1 MRFTE
6 KQLKKLRNNENVIDI
21 VNEKIYYTEEFKEK
35 AIQEYKQGKTA
46 RQIFE
51 EAGFNLL
58 EISDV
63 PDYASRIL
71 SKWRKKKD
79 NIHYPK
85 IKVKESKTKYQKMA
99 ARLEYLEAEN
109 EFLKKLSALCK
120 EYGE

>member
-6 KQLKKLRNNENVIDI
+6 KQLKKLKNNENVIDI
-21 VNEKIYYTEEFKEK
+21 VNERIYYTEEFKEK

-51 EAGFNLL
+51 EAGFNLS

-71 SKWRKKKD
+71 SKWRKKKN

-85 IKVKESKTKYQKMA
+85 MKVKETKTKYQKMA

>member
-6 KQLKKLRNNENVIDI
+6 KQLKKLRNNENVLEI
-21 VNEKIYYTEEFKEK
+21 VNERIYYADEFKEK
-35 AIQEYKQGKTA
+35 ALQEYKQGKTA

-51 EAGFNLL
+51 EAGFNLS

-85 IKVKESKTKYQKMA
+85 
-99 ARLEYLEAEN
+99 
-109 EFLKKLSALCK
+109 KKK
-120 EYGE
+120 KRK